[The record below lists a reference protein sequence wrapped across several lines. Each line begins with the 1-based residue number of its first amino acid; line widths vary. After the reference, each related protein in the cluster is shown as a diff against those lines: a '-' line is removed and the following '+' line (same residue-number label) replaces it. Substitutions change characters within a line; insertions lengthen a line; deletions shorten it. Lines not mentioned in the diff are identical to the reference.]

1 MTNCK
6 RCGKELKSPDS
17 IKLGY
22 GRTCYRIITL
32 QESKI
37 EIPSEIA
44 EFNDVIE
51 LIDDNNSSIRIE
63 NTKMLDEVLDVVKFL
78 KCEIKMMKMQMKS
91 MKQNGIVNTTESIE
105 RIIKDEERPERSE
118 NMGNMANVRKEFEE
132 LVSSVSE
139 THQLLT
145 HIETSRPNIY
155 SEA

>member
-6 RCGKELKSPDS
+6 RCGKELKSPKS

-22 GRTCYRIITL
+22 GRICHRIITL

-51 LIDDNNSSIRIE
+51 LIDDNNSNIRIE
-63 NTKMLDEVLDVVKFL
+63 NTEMLDEVLNAVRFL

-91 MKQNGIVNTTESIE
+91 MKQNGIVKQDAIE
-105 RIIKDEERPERSE
+105 RIIRDEERPERNN
-118 NMGNMANVRKEFEE
+118 NMSNMANVRKEFEE
-132 LVSSVSE
+132 LVSNVSE
-139 THQLLT
+139 IRFLLT
-145 HIETSRPNIY
+145 PADTDRPSIY
-155 SEA
+155 I